1 MSIFKKVELT
11 WGGQEFEIPPEKV
24 MGAIAVVEEIVTL
37 QDLVG
42 YAQKNSH
49 PMSKM
54 ARAYGELLRYAG
66 AKVTDEEV
74 YLGMFPG
81 NDKASVIESIGILLT
96 MMIPPDHLKK
106 AAADPTAVGNST
118 N

>member
-1 MSIFKKVELT
+1 MSIFEQVQLT
-11 WGGQEFEIPPEKV
+11 WEGKSYEIPPDKV
-24 MGAIAVVEEIVTL
+24 MGAIAVVEEVVTL
-37 QDLVG
+37 QDLVT

-81 NDKASVIESIGILLT
+81 SDNGGSVIESIGILLT
-96 MMIPPDHLKK
+96 MMIPPNHLKK
-106 AAADPTAVGNST
+106 AAADPTAVGSN
-118 N
+118 